1 MYYSNNNNNNNN
13 NETNL
18 FVTAGGRGEFLVT
31 FGRVSVRLG
40 PGGRERKERRGKE
53 GRTEREREREITINA
68 EQVNFIWP
76 NFRCELN

>member
-1 MYYSNNNNNNNN
+1 MYYSNNNNNN

-53 GRTEREREREITINA
+53 GRTEGEREISINA
-68 EQVNFIWP
+68 EQVNFI
-76 NFRCELN
+76 

>member
-18 FVTAGGRGEFLVT
+18 FVTAGGREFLVT

-40 PGGRERKERRGKE
+40 PGEKGEEGEGGKDREG
-53 GRTEREREREITINA
+53 EREREISINA
-68 EQVNFIWP
+68 EQANFVWP
-76 NFRCELN
+76 SFRSELN

>member
-1 MYYSNNNNNNNN
+1 MYYSNNNNNNN

-18 FVTAGGRGEFLVT
+18 FVTAGGREFLVT

-53 GRTEREREREITINA
+53 GRTERERERK
-68 EQVNFIWP
+68 
-76 NFRCELN
+76 RDKH

>member
-1 MYYSNNNNNNNN
+1 MYYSNNNNN

-40 PGGRERKERRGKE
+40 PGGRERKERRGRK
-53 GRTEREREREITINA
+53 GRTEREREKEREISINT
-68 EQVNFIWP
+68 EQVNFIWQS
-76 NFRCELN
+76 FRSELN